1 LFQYPPFGCKQTIVT
16 LLYKYCGIII
26 TKRNKI
32 KVQIYLHAIVNLPL
46 MSNAVRAVAE
56 LMEISARTAPKAA
69 GQDYIEIVT
78 LYGDDLKKVGEDMLK
93 IAEERKIYGFA
104 RDGKNVLASEA
115 LVLIGVKEHG
125 GLGLDCA
132 ACGVKTCGGMVQGS
146 VETDFAGPS
155 CSMRLLDM
163 GIALGSAVKTASM
176 HNVDNRIMYRA
187 GVSARRLGFI
197 KASVV
202 MGIPLSAT
210 GKSIYYDR

>member
-1 LFQYPPFGCKQTIVT
+1 MSD
-16 LLYKYCGIII
+16 
-26 TKRNKI
+26 
-32 KVQIYLHAIVNLPL
+32 AI
-46 MSNAVRAVAE
+46 RTVAQ
-56 LMEISARTAPKAA
+56 LMEIAARTAPKAA
-69 GQDYIEIVT
+69 GKDFIEIKT
-78 LYGDDLKKVGEDMLK
+78 LYGDDLKKTGEEMLNL
-93 IAEERKIYGFA
+93 AEERNNPGFA

-115 LVLIGVKEHG
+115 LVLIGVREHA

-132 ACGVKTCGGMVQGS
+132 ACGFKACNGMVQGS

-163 GIALGSAVKTASM
+163 GIALGSAVKTASL

-187 GVSARRLGFI
+187 GVAARRLGFI